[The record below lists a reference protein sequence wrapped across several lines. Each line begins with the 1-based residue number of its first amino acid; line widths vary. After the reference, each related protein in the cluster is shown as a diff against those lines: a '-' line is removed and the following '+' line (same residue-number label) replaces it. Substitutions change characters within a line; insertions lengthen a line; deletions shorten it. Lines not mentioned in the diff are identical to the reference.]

1 MALSTIMDASDTHT
15 DDGRGRGRPL
25 VILNITGGVEQW
37 CITAAGEGEPIV
49 YVWDFDTDYMDAD
62 RCDELA
68 AQAED
73 QARAI
78 ALADGRID
86 PDTLAAL
93 RDGLAEAR
101 TTVEEGRWELV
112 ERQQQDRAR
121 G

>member
-1 MALSTIMDASDTHT
+1 MDASDTHT